1 MKTAEKQHTQNKY
14 LSALDEYINKVYILV
29 LLLVPGACQCAG
41 LLYTFEKI
49 MGWLPSVNWLALIIF
64 DITCLI
70 YLFTGIFFVKT
81 GFTKEGLV
89 APSKLK
95 AGKIFLVVIM
105 FIQFNFIMYMIPAT
119 DFWGFAFFFVIL
131 TSFFLDYK
139 MVAITSIEIG
149 ASVFA
154 SWILWGQIHLPAN
167 NEYFIAN
174 IFDRAVCILLSLP
187 TTVLLTYLVSRFLVN
202 AKKDEMERNNE
213 KVRNV
218 LSSVQSLSENLFS
231 AGTALSDIS
240 DNESASA
247 EELAA
252 TSEELLENSNNLD
265 AKTGESMDN
274 LNELREWESV
284 VADNVEKVETAS
296 KDLLAKSKENETLL
310 GQLQTINSEVSA
322 SMITTVDVAQKLSEA
337 VQEIGVTL
345 NLINDISS
353 STNLLA
359 LNASIEAARAG
370 EAGRGFAVVA
380 QEVGNLANSTKASL
394 DEVEAVIARVQ
405 AGVNEITSHVEEN
418 SQKLTTQNEYY
429 KNVFKSMQD
438 MTELLNASAD
448 AVSTMGEA
456 HNKQA
461 DVIRNT
467 VMINQD
473 IAESIR
479 NENQQF
485 VSINAMVE
493 SNVNDITSM
502 TDQINSINSMVDEI
516 NQILKNE

>member
-1 MKTAEKQHTQNKY
+1 MKITENNVSTKN

-64 DITCLI
+64 DVTCLI
-70 YLFTGIFFVKT
+70 YLFTGIFFVRT
-81 GFTKEGLV
+81 GFIDGLV
-89 APSKLK
+89 SSAKLK

-105 FIQFNFIMYMIPAT
+105 LIQFNFILYMIPAT

-131 TSFFLDYK
+131 TAFFLDYK
-139 MVAITSIEIG
+139 MVAITSLEIAGSIAVSWFTYG
-149 ASVFA
+149 A
-154 SWILWGQIHLPAN
+154 IHLPAD
-167 NEYFIAN
+167 NEFFIVN
-174 IFDRAVCILLSLP
+174 MLDRIVCVSLSLP
-187 TTVLLTYLVSRFLVN
+187 TIVLLTYLINRFLVN
-202 AKKDEMERNNE
+202 AKKDEMERHNE
-213 KVRNV
+213 HVKRV

-231 AGTALSDIS
+231 AGTTLSDIS

-252 TSEELLENSNNLD
+252 TSEQLLESSNQLG
-265 AKTGESMDN
+265 AKTDESMSN
-274 LNELREWESV
+274 LNELKEWETV
-284 VADNVEKVETAS
+284 VASNVEKVEATA
-296 KDLLAKSKENETLL
+296 KNLLEKSEDNTKLLNELHN
-310 GQLQTINSEVSA
+310 INTEVSS
-322 SMITTVDVAQKLSEA
+322 SMLATVDVAEKLSAA

-345 NLINDISS
+345 NLINEISS

-380 QEVGNLANSTKASL
+380 QEVGNLANSTKESL

-405 AGVNEITSHVEEN
+405 SNVNEITLHVEEN
-418 SQKLTTQNEYY
+418 AQKLNKQNEYY
-429 KNVFKSMQD
+429 GNVFKGMQD
-438 MTELLNASAD
+438 MTALLNESVA
-448 AVSTMGEA
+448 AVNTMGEA

-467 VMINQD
+467 VMINKD

-479 NENQQF
+479 HENLQF
-485 VSINAMVE
+485 A
-493 SNVNDITSM
+493 
-502 TDQINSINSMVDEI
+502 SINSMVETNVNDIAEMTTQVNSINGMVDEI
-516 NQILKNE
+516 NNLLKAEA